1 MSYAEDL
8 DAYNAYRNG
17 LARAREHYE
26 PAELE
31 KYEADLL
38 KAKAAME
45 RAWLESK
52 PTLGEEP

>member
-1 MSYAEDL
+1 LSYAEEL
-8 DAYNAYRNG
+8 DSYNAYLNS
-17 LARAREHYE
+17 LQKAREHYA

-45 RAWLESK
+45 RAWLEELAAK
-52 PTLGEEP
+52 